1 MKNNKKKNIIGTSF
15 GILMILIFL
24 SIIVFFICSNRET
37 NSSMYN
43 IYHYQDEATVV
54 YHEIEYEIKGNMWD
68 VHSKKKYVSILEYK
82 GVRHTYYTYDFFY
95 CL

>member
-1 MKNNKKKNIIGTSF
+1 
-15 GILMILIFL
+15 
-24 SIIVFFICSNRET
+24 
-37 NSSMYN
+37 MYN

-82 GVRHTYYTYDFFY
+82 GVRHTYYTYDFFIAYDKGDHVLIDVKDKY
-95 CL
+95 CGDEYKEENVYYRDFSLAAKDRRAK